1 MLMVIKKMIETKA
14 DVITMIETKAEVI
27 TMIETMRGIH
37 G

>member
-1 MLMVIKKMIETKA
+1 MIETKA
-14 DVITMIETKAEVI
+14 DVITMTETKAEVI